1 MCKRQKI
8 LSEMHKKTIV
18 VSALRIS
25 VPTKK
30 TDGKNAEFLHLITVF
45 ICDKIY
51 TIQLKTPMKVLSCAG
66 LNNGRRTAGREAAQ
80 HGITACRFAAAV
92 KLPGCVFCAEA

>member
-8 LSEMHKKTIV
+8 LSEMHKK
-18 VSALRIS
+18 SDCCFGAADLRAD
-25 VPTKK
+25 KK
-30 TDGKNAEFLHLITVF
+30 TDGKNAEFLHLITFF

-51 TIQLKTPMKVLSCAG
+51 AIQLKTPKKVLSCAG

-92 KLPGCVFCAEA
+92 KLPWCVFCAEA